1 MKIIFQFIYFAG
13 FIWCLCHAN
22 DFEEIKE
29 KMQKAK
35 NAIDNELTSI
45 GNQVLNAFETAKHEN
60 HDLAHT
66 EREGFAFNEIL
77 FETLK

>member
-1 MKIIFQFIYFAG
+1 MKKSFQFIYSAI
-13 FIWCLCHAN
+13 FIWCLCQAN
-22 DFEEIKE
+22 EFDEINE

-35 NAIDNELTSI
+35 NAIDNELASI
-45 GNQVLNAFETAKHEN
+45 GPQVLNAFETAKHEN